1 MTQRIQVR
9 LDVPFTCKARQQEVS
24 VEKCLDSFVEAN
36 AFGIKESPCYKCQQ
50 GQRIRN
56 MIARS

>member
-1 MTQRIQVR
+1 MPQRIQVR
-9 LDVPFTCKARQQEVS
+9 LDVPFNCKNRHEDVS

-36 AFGIKESPCYKCQQ
+36 AFGLKDSACYKCAQ

-56 MIARS
+56 LIARS